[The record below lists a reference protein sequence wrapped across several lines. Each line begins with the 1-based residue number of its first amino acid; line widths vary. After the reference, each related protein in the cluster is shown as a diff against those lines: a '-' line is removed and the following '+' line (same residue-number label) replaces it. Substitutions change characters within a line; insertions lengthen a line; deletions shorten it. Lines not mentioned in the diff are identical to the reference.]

1 MTSPADIQHML
12 RTRPREHSL
21 PQAFYNDPALF
32 RMDMEAIFHRHWIC
46 VGAEGEVRAPGQF
59 ITLSI
64 GESPIIVL
72 RDQAGTVRAF
82 HNTCRHRGSRILDAA
97 CGTTKGLV
105 CPYHRWTYRLDGS
118 LAWAQYMPDSFDKAE
133 HGLIPIHVRLLGG
146 TVYVCLADD
155 PPDFDTYARGMEPL
169 LAPHG
174 LGDAKVAL
182 EERIV
187 VDGNWKLMMENSREC
202 YHCAAQHR
210 PLMKYF
216 LDIYDFKNPEDNA
229 LISAFWRRM
238 EADGIPCAIAEGID
252 HRATRLP
259 FTNGAV
265 STTADGQPAV
275 AKRLGRVPHN
285 DVGSLRWVHYPSVFN
300 HGAGRLRGD
309 GPHAAADAHHHGG
322 VHQVAGERRRG
333 RGGGLRHPAAARDLE
348 RDERRGRRA
357 GGTQPGGGELDGVSP
372 GAVFAGTGGGGDQV
386 RRLVLR
392 QAGPAPGRRAPAGGR
407 CVNVGVCRSESTA

>member
-1 MTSPADIQHML
+1 MTSPADILHML

-21 PQAFYNDPALF
+21 PQAFYTDPELF
-32 RMDMEAIFHRHWIC
+32 RHDMAAIFHRHWIC
-46 VGAEGEVRAPGQF
+46 VGAEGEVRAPGQY

-64 GESPIIVL
+64 GDSPIIVL
-72 RDQAGTVRAF
+72 RDQDGAVRAF

-97 CGTTKGLV
+97 CGTAKGLV

-118 LAWAQYMPDSFDKAE
+118 LAWAQYMPDGFDKSQ
-133 HGLIPIHVRLLGG
+133 HGLIPIHVRLLSG
-146 TVYVCLADD
+146 TIYVCLADD
-155 PPDFDTYARGMEPL
+155 PPDFDAYAEGMAPL

-174 LGDAKVAL
+174 LAEAKVAL

-187 VDGNWKLMMENSREC
+187 VRGNWKLMMENSREC

-216 LDIYDFKNPEDNA
+216 LDIYDFKKPEDNA

-238 EADGIPCAIAEGID
+238 EGDGIPCQIAEGVD

-265 STTADGQPAV
+265 STTADGAPAV
-275 AKRLGRVPHN
+275 ARRLGHVPHN

-300 HGAGRLRGD
+300 HALGDYAVMVRMLPLTPTTTEVCTKWLVHPEAAEGVDYDLPRLREIWSVTNDED
-309 GPHAAADAHHHGG
+309 GALVERNQAG
-322 VHQVAGERRRG
+322 VNSMAYRPGPYSPELEAGVIKFVEWYCDKLARHL
-333 RGGGLRHPAAARDLE
+333 GGGQLREVAA
-348 RDERRGRRA
+348 
-357 GGTQPGGGELDGVSP
+357 
-372 GAVFAGTGGGGDQV
+372 
-386 RRLVLR
+386 
-392 QAGPAPGRRAPAGGR
+392 
-407 CVNVGVCRSESTA
+407 